1 MRVLIIGLG
10 SIANKHIHA
19 LRTLCHDIDIYALRS
34 GIIANEIIGVKNI
47 YSLNDL
53 PDAIDFV
60 IISNSTNLHFETIL
74 KMIEYNIPMF
84 IEKPVVHD
92 LQSAVKL
99 NRILNYTNTFNYV
112 ACNLRFNPC
121 LQFLKSELN
130 DKFQS
135 INEVNVYCGSF
146 LPEWRPGK
154 DFRQIYSTNS
164 SLGGGVNLDLFHELD
179 YTCWIFGLPNQNR
192 GYNSSCST
200 LGISSADYANY
211 LLSYNNFNVSI
222 VLNYYRRKAKRTI
235 EILFEHDTWTVDLLK
250 NTIQNDQGEIIID
263 HHDFEMPSTYLNQL
277 SYFITC
283 LETKRMPMNTISESL
298 EILKICLDNE

>member
-1 MRVLIIGLG
+1 MKVLIIGLG

-34 GIIANEIIGVKNI
+34 GIVANEIIGVKNI
-47 YSLNDL
+47 YTLNGL
-53 PDAIDFV
+53 PDVIDFV

-74 KMIEYNIPMF
+74 KMIEYNIPIF
-84 IEKPVVHD
+84 VEKPVVHD

-99 NRILNYTNTFNYV
+99 NGILNNTNIFNYV

-121 LQFLKSELN
+121 LQFLKSELE
-130 DKFQS
+130 DKLQT
-135 INEVNVYCGSF
+135 INEVNVYCGSY
-146 LPEWRPGK
+146 LPDWRPGK
-154 DFRQIYSTNS
+154 DFRQIYSANS

-250 NTIQNDQGEIIID
+250 NTIQNDQGEIIIN
-263 HHDFEMPSTYLNQL
+263 HHDFEMSSTYINQL
-277 SYFITC
+277 NYFITC
-283 LETKRMPMNTISESL
+283 LKAKRRPMNTISESL
-298 EILKICLDNE
+298 EILKICLDNG